1 MTASPTNDNA
11 SLEHKIGDLS
21 KELSQARGEL
31 AEARE
36 QQDATAGILAAISSS
51 PADLRRVCAEIAAS
65 AALLCGA
72 YDAQIF
78 HLDGEFLQPIA
89 HHGQI
94 PQSGELP
101 LTRGFV
107 TGRAVIDH
115 RTIHVDDMQAEIDEY
130 PQSRDLARR
139 LGIRTVLA
147 HPLMGGGVAI
157 GAIVI
162 RRTELRP
169 FSEKQVDL
177 LKTFADQAVIAIENA
192 RLFEAEQARTKELTQ
207 SLDYQMAISDVLS
220 VISRSP
226 NQLQPVLDTIVAIAR
241 RLCKAEHDAAYRLR
255 DGKYVLAAPSDA
267 HPSLKL
273 YVAEHPFAPG
283 RESLVGRTALEGK
296 TIHLPD
302 CLADP
307 EFAFHDLQRMLKF
320 RTMLGVPLLRN
331 GMPIGVISLV
341 RNAVQP
347 FADREIGLVT
357 TFADQAVIA
366 IENTRLFE
374 EVQTRTRE
382 LTESLEQQTAT
393 SEILSVKI

>member
-1 MTASPTNDNA
+1 
-11 SLEHKIGDLS
+11 
-21 KELSQARGEL
+21 
-31 AEARE
+31 
-36 QQDATAGILAAISSS
+36 
-51 PADLRRVCAEIAAS
+51 
-65 AALLCGA
+65 
-72 YDAQIF
+72 
-78 HLDGEFLQPIA
+78 
-89 HHGQI
+89 
-94 PQSGELP
+94 
-101 LTRGFV
+101 
-107 TGRAVIDH
+107 
-115 RTIHVDDMQAEIDEY
+115 
-130 PQSRDLARR
+130 
-139 LGIRTVLA
+139 
-147 HPLMGGGVAI
+147 
-157 GAIVI
+157 
-162 RRTELRP
+162 
-169 FSEKQVDL
+169 
-177 LKTFADQAVIAIENA
+177 
-192 RLFEAEQARTKELTQ
+192 
-207 SLDYQMAISDVLS
+207 AISDVLS

-241 RLCKAEHDAAYRLR
+241 RLCKAEHAAAYRLR

-320 RTMLGVPLLRN
+320 RPMLGVPLLRN

-347 FADREIGLVT
+347 FADKEIGLVT

-393 SEILSVKI
+393 SEVLSAISSSPGELEPVFQAMLVNAVRICDAKFGNLWLREASSFRVAATYGAPPEYREFFRREPLVEPHPESGLGLILSTKQPIHIEDIAAPGFKDKMRLATIELAKARSLVAVPMLKDDEVVGCIAIYRQEVRPFTVKQVELLTSFANQAVIAIENARLLNELRETLEQQTATSEVLSVISRSPT